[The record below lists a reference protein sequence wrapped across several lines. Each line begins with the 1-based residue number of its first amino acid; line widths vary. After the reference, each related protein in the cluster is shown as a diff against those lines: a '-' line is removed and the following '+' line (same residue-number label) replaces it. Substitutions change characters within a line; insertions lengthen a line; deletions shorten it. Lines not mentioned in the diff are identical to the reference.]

1 MNWTEDQLADH
12 LRHRGIPGSPPVI
25 DTSVQPFLPPSNAA
39 GGFAR
44 GVLKPRKM
52 NKTEAAYG
60 RHLEALKLAG
70 DVHWFGFEVLKLR
83 LADDTQYI
91 TDWAVLS
98 RDWVMEIHEVKGFW
112 RDDARVKIKV
122 AAAQFPFRFFGITKD
137 KTGWVREEFS

>member
-1 MNWTEDQLADH
+1 MNWTEDQLANH
-12 LRHRGIPGSPPVI
+12 LRDRGIAGSPPVI
-25 DTSVQPFLPPSNAA
+25 ATNLPPFLPPGNSV

-44 GVLKPRKM
+44 GILKPRKM

-70 DVHWFGFEVLKLR
+70 DVRWYDFECLKLR

-91 TDWAVLS
+91 TDFAVLT
-98 RDWVMEIHEVKGFW
+98 RDWVLEIHEVKGFW

-122 AAAQFPFRFFGITKD
+122 AAAHFPFRFFGVTKD
-137 KTGWVREEFS
+137 KTGWAREEFS

>member
-1 MNWTEDQLADH
+1 MNWTEQQFAD
-12 LRHRGIPGSPPVI
+12 LQRRRA
-25 DTSVQPFLPPSNAA
+25 DTSNPPFLPPGNAA

-52 NKTEAAYG
+52 NKTEAAYA

-70 DVHWFGFEVLKLR
+70 DVRWFDFECIKLR

-91 TDWAVLS
+91 TDFAVMT
-98 RDWVMEIHEVKGFW
+98 RDDVLEIHEVKGFW

-122 AAAQFPFRFFGITKD
+122 AAANFPFRFFGITKD
-137 KTGWVREEFS
+137 KTGWAREEFS

>member
-1 MNWTEDQLADH
+1 MRLTEDQYTDL
-12 LRHRGIPGSPPVI
+12 LRRRGIPGSPPVI
-25 DTSVQPFLPPSNAA
+25 DTSAPPFLPPNNEA

-70 DVHWFGFEVLKLR
+70 DVRWFDFECLKLR

-91 TDWAVLS
+91 TDFAVLT
-98 RDWVMEIHEVKGFW
+98 RDWVLEIHEVKGFM
-112 RDDARVKIKV
+112 RDDALVKIKV
-122 AAAQFPFRFFGITKD
+122 AASQFPFRFFVIRRD
-137 KTGWVREEFS
+137 KTGWDREEFS